1 MAGTNKID
9 TGALIHASAGI
20 IALVL
25 GGLMFNHTWAQ
36 PLFAGLMLLS
46 AVSAVWI
53 SWRQNAW
60 VTGHWLAM
68 LPVVGVFI
76 GGIGPAWGYTV
87 AYSCLWLAFVHFL
100 YRGYQ
105 SSRAQ

>member
-1 MAGTNKID
+1 MTESNKLD

-25 GGLMFNHTWAQ
+25 GGLMFSHAWAQ
-36 PLFAGLMLLS
+36 PFFAGLMLLS
-46 AVSAVWI
+46 AVSAVGI
-53 SWRQNAW
+53 SWRQRAW

-68 LPVVGVFI
+68 LPVVGVAI
-76 GGIGPAWGYTV
+76 GGLGPAWGYTV
-87 AYSCLWLAFVHFL
+87 AYVCLWLAFVHFL

-105 SSRAQ
+105 TSRGQ